1 MNKLKIKNV
10 LLATKQTSLEYYRQK
25 YDSLEDTLSEEQLIK
40 KKKEHEEHYNS
51 FSFIK
56 RVLEKRHIAYQRVYM
71 PYGSFEEFVGRDLI
85 ISVGGDGTV
94 LNTARYILD
103 STPLLT
109 VKSEK
114 DSVGALCKINAD
126 KFEEVLE
133 KMIRSEF
140 EIDYWTRV
148 EGKFGNKKDI
158 ALNEISIGPKYFSG
172 TARYKINFKEHE
184 EEQRSSKII
193 INTGAGSTGWYNNI
207 ANSQGP
213 FNPHTLELRYIVSES
228 TRNKNYQLTQ
238 DIIKPKEIIEI
249 TSLMDIN
256 GCISFDGDT
265 QKRLYDFP
273 MGTKLHAQISD
284 KPLSVINIK

>member
-1 MNKLKIKNV
+1 MNKINVKNV
-10 LLATKQTSLEYYRQK
+10 LLATKRTSLEYYRQR
-25 YDSLEDTLSEEQLIK
+25 YDNLEEVLSEEQLMQ
-40 KKKEHEEHYNS
+40 KKKEHEEHYAS
-51 FSFIK
+51 FGFIK
-56 RVLEKRHIAYQRVYM
+56 SVLEQRNISYQRVYM
-71 PYGSFEEFVGRDLI
+71 PYGAFEEFVGRDLI

-103 STPLLT
+103 KTPLLT

-114 DSVGALCKINAD
+114 DSIGALCKLNANE
-126 KFEEVLE
+126 FEEALD
-133 KMIRSEF
+133 KIIKSEF

-172 TARYKINFKEHE
+172 TARYKINFKGEE

-193 INTGAGSTGWYNNI
+193 INTGAGSTGWYDNV

-213 FNPHTLELRYIVSES
+213 FNPSTQELRYIVSEAIRS
-228 TRNKNYQLTQ
+228 KNYKLKQGT
-238 DIIKPKEIIEI
+238 IKQGEIIEI
-249 TSLMDIN
+249 TSLMDVN

-265 QKRLYDFP
+265 HKRLYDFP
-273 MGTKLHAQISD
+273 MGSKLYAQISD
-284 KPLSVINIK
+284 KPLSVINLR